1 MPESLDLGDRQ
12 NKFDDLDLIIEKI
25 PVIKEDFI
33 KKIILNIR
41 LIQSNS
47 FEDINSIKYEELKK
61 RKAFVFTNFILK
73 PFSLN
78 ALDLLIDLLLKVGP
92 ISKTWREIFQKY
104 TPDFLFLST
113 PGQKSF
119 DLEPL
124 QLANNKKIISFSA
137 IYSLDNLT
145 AKGLLFTNTNYLSV
159 WSDQMKEDAVKLHG
173 YDCKNVFVDGAAITD
188 NFYHFQKSNTNEQR
202 NNFLKSIG
210 LKTHNKFITIATI
223 PEYYWGQNHIA
234 LANDI
239 LKINPDINILIKPH
253 PLDLTNYSSLASS
266 RVIIDPFHGG
276 FNATPDNKEAVVE
289 FWKAPINHIENLS
302 NIMMYTELV
311 VNVASSIAIDASIF
325 GTPGINI
332 AFDYDDTNQILP
344 AKDLYKY
351 THYKRIIETRGTYF
365 AYDLNMLEDFIKLI
379 LTGKDLISSD
389 RSKMSKIVYGKYDGN
404 SINRI
409 ISNLESV
416 YEA

>member
-1 MPESLDLGDRQ
+1 M
-12 NKFDDLDLIIEKI
+12 
-25 PVIKEDFI
+25 
-33 KKIILNIR
+33 
-41 LIQSNS
+41 
-47 FEDINSIKYEELKK
+47 
-61 RKAFVFTNFILK
+61 
-73 PFSLN
+73 
-78 ALDLLIDLLLKVGP
+78 
-92 ISKTWREIFQKY
+92 
-104 TPDFLFLST
+104 
-113 PGQKSF
+113 
-119 DLEPL
+119 
-124 QLANNKKIISFSA
+124 
-137 IYSLDNLT
+137 
-145 AKGLLFTNTNYLSV
+145 
-159 WSDQMKEDAVKLHG
+159 
-173 YDCKNVFVDGAAITD
+173 
-188 NFYHFQKSNTNEQR
+188 
-202 NNFLKSIG
+202 
-210 LKTHNKFITIATI
+210 
-223 PEYYWGQNHIA
+223 
-234 LANDI
+234 
-239 LKINPDINILIKPH
+239 
-253 PLDLTNYSSLASS
+253 
-266 RVIIDPFHGG
+266 
-276 FNATPDNKEAVVE
+276 E